1 MGWLLTSLPA
11 LVLIASAA
19 MKFIQPTGFAD
30 GFGHLGRPIELAF
43 ALGLLELICTAI
55 YLFPRTSV
63 LGAILLTGY
72 LGGAIATHLRVG
84 DPYYTQV
91 LLGVMV
97 WGGLYFRNPRLRALI
112 PLID

>member
-1 MGWLLTSLPA
+1 MFGPKTQHRIGWLLTALPA
-11 LVLIASAA
+11 LMFTASAA
-19 MKFIQPTGFAD
+19 MKFIQPAGFAD
-30 GFGHLGRPIELAF
+30 GLGHLGWPIELAL
-43 ALGLLELICTAI
+43 ALGLLELTCTAI

-63 LGAILLTGY
+63 L
-72 LGGAIATHLRVG
+72 G